1 MKVEK
6 IALNLSR
13 VGKHGTGMWN
23 YSKNIADMLHESGF
37 LDSIICSKDHVEYF
51 SNRYK
56 DPKVDIIITPEIV
69 SNTMKVSKFRPLIWL
84 SYSYFLGCKLVLSKK
99 KKDVALLST
108 THHSIPF
115 FKNQFITIHDLRP
128 AFYPDSKLQEI
139 YFSHY
144 LPRKVKEL
152 RGVFTVSETVKNEIE
167 EHMGVAR
174 SDIQVVYNSVDPSLR
189 PDGTDNSEQATIK
202 NTFLMVGA
210 SWKHKNAHSFLK
222 NFLTYH
228 KDNYSAVIVC
238 GQTDYFD
245 ELKSL
250 VATLGL
256 ENNVTFK
263 HHISEQE
270 LSSLY
275 KTSFALVYPSLSEG
289 FGIPPIEA
297 MSLSLPVIVSDIPV
311 FKEILGEAAV
321 YVDPNVRESW
331 EHAVD
336 TLKVSR
342 ENVIDT
348 GLQRV
353 NLYSY
358 DRCKDML
365 MLALKNINEKSR

>member
-13 VGKHGTGMWN
+13 VGKYGTGMWN

-56 DPKVDIIITPEIV
+56 DPKVEIIITPEIV

-84 SYSYFLGCKLVLSKK
+84 SYSYLLGCKLVMSKK
-99 KKDVALLST
+99 KKNVALLST

-139 YFSHY
+139 YFSRY

-167 EHMGVAR
+167 EYMGVKR
-174 SDIQVVYNSVDPSLR
+174 TDIQVVYNSIDPSLR
-189 PDGTDNSEQATIK
+189 PDDIEKGEQEEVK

-222 NFLTYH
+222 NFLAHH
-228 KDNYSAVIVC
+228 KDIYNAVIVC
-238 GQTDYFD
+238 GQTDYFN

-250 VATLGL
+250 VAALGL
-256 ENNVTFK
+256 ESSVTFK
-263 HHISEQE
+263 HHISDQE

-311 FKEILGEAAV
+311 FNEVLGDAAV

-331 EHAVD
+331 EQAVD
-336 TLKVSR
+336 TLKISR
-342 ENVIDT
+342 ESVIDA
-348 GLQRV
+348 GLQRI

-365 MLALKNINEKSR
+365 MRGLKNINENAS